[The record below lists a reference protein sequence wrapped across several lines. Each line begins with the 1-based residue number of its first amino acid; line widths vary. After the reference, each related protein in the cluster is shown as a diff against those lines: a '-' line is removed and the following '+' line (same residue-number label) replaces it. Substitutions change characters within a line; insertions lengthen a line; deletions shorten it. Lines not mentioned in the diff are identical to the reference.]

1 MNLVDTLAQEFGL
14 KQEYS
19 QNIINLL
26 DEGCTIPF
34 IARYRKE
41 MHGTCDDQTL
51 RAFADRLKYLRNLND
66 EKAKVEKAITE
77 QGKWT
82 DELKV
87 ALENAKT
94 MTEVE
99 DIYRPYKPKRK
110 TRASVAIAKGLEG
123 LADILQAQSKSY
135 EIEKE
140 AEKFV
145 KEDVPTIDDAIAGA
159 KDIVAERISDSAEL
173 RKELRLL
180 IEQKATIECELVE
193 NENSAT
199 YETYANFK
207 QEVSKIPSHRILA
220 INRGEKEKCL
230 KVNVVVNRE
239 LAIGIIN
246 KFFKK
251 NNPDTDK
258 LMEETIEDSYD
269 RLLFVVKHMMVH
281 TS

>member
-1 MNLVDTLAQEFGL
+1 MDITTTLAQEFGL

-19 QNIINLL
+19 QNIINLI

-51 RAFADRLKYLRNLND
+51 RSFADRLKYLRNLND

-94 MTEVE
+94 LTEVE

-140 AEKFV
+140 AEKYLTDEV
-145 KEDVPTIDDAIAGA
+145 KSTA
-159 KDIVAERISDSAEL
+159 
-173 RKELRLL
+173 
-180 IEQKATIECELVE
+180 
-193 NENSAT
+193 
-199 YETYANFK
+199 
-207 QEVSKIPSHRILA
+207 
-220 INRGEKEKCL
+220 
-230 KVNVVVNRE
+230 
-239 LAIGIIN
+239 
-246 KFFKK
+246 
-251 NNPDTDK
+251 
-258 LMEETIEDSYD
+258 
-269 RLLFVVKHMMVH
+269 
-281 TS
+281 

>member
-1 MNLVDTLAQEFGL
+1 MDITTTLAQEFGL

-19 QNIINLL
+19 QNIINLI

-51 RAFADRLKYLRNLND
+51 RSFADRLKYLRNLSE

-82 DELKV
+82 EELKI

-94 MTEVE
+94 LTEVE

-123 LADILQAQSKSY
+123 LADILQMQSKNY
-135 EIEKE
+135 QVRVE
-140 AEKFV
+140 AEKFIT
-145 KEDVPTIDDAIAGA
+145 EEVPSVDEALQGA
-159 KDIVAERISDSAEL
+159 KDIIAERISDNAEL

-180 IEQKATIECELVE
+180 LENKASIECEL
-193 NENSAT
+193 
-199 YETYANFK
+199 
-207 QEVSKIPSHRILA
+207 I
-220 INRGEKEKCL
+220 
-230 KVNVVVNRE
+230 
-239 LAIGIIN
+239 
-246 KFFKK
+246 
-251 NNPDTDK
+251 
-258 LMEETIEDSYD
+258 
-269 RLLFVVKHMMVH
+269 
-281 TS
+281 